1 MGPLHCDSRRL
12 TVLGMGHALPGEA
25 VTTDS
30 LLAHVDATFGLDLGG
45 RGRAVA
51 RRLRVGSRHLARDL
65 RQRHESARPGS
76 SNAELAARA
85 VRSALQDAGRDIAE
99 ISYLVA
105 HTATPGT
112 QLPPGVAQVA
122 ELLGY
127 DGPYVELR
135 QACTGFANA
144 LVFASAL
151 GAGAASGVVVIVGS
165 ETGSIYFDP
174 LRAAADDGQLVNLLQ
189 MGDGAAAIVL
199 APVAGIGAG
208 IVGHYFGQLG
218 CTRPAAFRLAAG
230 GSDQGGCPGTQA
242 EFAHDFA
249 AIGRDGEQLFR
260 AGLCAAERLGA
271 TAHTVDWIIP
281 HQANGRMGE
290 LLSSALGVPRERVF
304 VNADRLGNTGSAAIW
319 LALAELRPRLQAGAR
334 VLVLG
339 AEATKFMYGGLL
351 YVHA

>member
-1 MGPLHCDSRRL
+1 MGS
-12 TVLGMGHALPGEA
+12 ALPGEA
-25 VTTDS
+25 VSTAS

-51 RRLRVGSRHLARDL
+51 RRLQVGNRHLARDL
-65 RQRHESARPGS
+65 RRRHESARPGN
-76 SNAELAARA
+76 SNAQLAAQA
-85 VRSALQDAGRDIAE
+85 VRAALQDAGRDITEVA
-99 ISYLVA
+99 YLVA

-151 GAGAASGVVVIVGS
+151 GAGAAAGVVVIVGS

-174 LRAAADDGQLVNLLQ
+174 LRAAADDAQLVNLLQ

-199 APVAGIGAG
+199 ASDAGIAGHSGGAASGAG

-230 GSDQGGCPGTQA
+230 GSDHGSCPRTQA
-242 EFAHDFA
+242 EFDHDFA
-249 AIGRDGEQLFR
+249 AISRDGEQLFR

-271 TAHTVDWIIP
+271 SAHSVDWIIP

-290 LLSSALGVPRERVF
+290 LLSKALRVPRERVF

-319 LALAELRPRLQAGAR
+319 LALAELRPRLEAGAR

-339 AEATKFMYGGLL
+339 AEASKFMYGGLL